1 MRKDWLMGMIV
12 GIALLIADVWAI
24 LKTLQSPVTPGI
36 KAAWV
41 FVIFFLPFLG
51 LVIWF
56 LFGPRSLQV

>member
-1 MRKDWLMGMIV
+1 MKVIL

-51 LVIWF
+51 LIIWF
-56 LFGPRSLQV
+56 LLGPRSLRV

>member
-1 MRKDWLMGMIV
+1 MEYIL

-51 LVIWF
+51 LIIWF
-56 LFGPRSLQV
+56 FLGPRSLRV